1 MFDILIDVWDIVI
14 LILSKWEGIMEAS
27 ATSKVILKVQMM
39 ETYERRRYD
48 KIIIIINE
56 DVFPFKHF

>member
-27 ATSKVILKVQMM
+27 TTSKVILKVQMI
-39 ETYERRRYD
+39 EIYERRRYD
-48 KIIIIINE
+48 KIIINE

>member
-27 ATSKVILKVQMM
+27 ATSKVKLKVQML
-39 ETYERRRYD
+39 EIYERRRYD
-48 KIIIIINE
+48 KIIIINE